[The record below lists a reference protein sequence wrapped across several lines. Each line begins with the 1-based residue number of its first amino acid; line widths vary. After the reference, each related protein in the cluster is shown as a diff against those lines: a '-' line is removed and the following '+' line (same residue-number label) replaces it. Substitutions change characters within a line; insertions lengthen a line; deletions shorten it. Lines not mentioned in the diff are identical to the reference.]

1 MLRIMSDRITQLR
14 ADFEGELAAATS
26 EAEAISLA
34 QDAPRRAALREHLFA
49 QRSDTAREILDP
61 ERAEAIADA
70 LHALAAV
77 LAGDAAAGGFGDLET
92 RPPQLPPHLRAPG
105 EPSA

>member
-1 MLRIMSDRITQLR
+1 MCIGIPACVLAVDGVR
-14 ADFEGELAAATS
+14 ADC
-26 EAEAISLA
+26 
-34 QDAPRRAALREHLFA
+34 RAFDGALRRVDLALVGPQPPGTWLLVHL
-49 QRSDTAREILDP
+49 DTAREILDP